1 MSKKNI
7 EKQGSR
13 TFCLVSFEIKGKE
26 PKREEPHRW
35 VTEINALISS
45 YRKIP
50 EGKRLL
56 ILINPSGGKGK
67 ALHIWGSVKK
77 LFEISNIPH
86 ETVTTTRAGHAYDIT
101 HSLNLN
107 DFYGLVTVS
116 GDGLLNEALNGLM
129 SRDDYA
135 EMLRSLR
142 FGVIPGLDSIPI
154 LSNHSCLR

>member
-13 TFCLVSFEIKGKE
+13 TFCLVSFEIVLLFCLTPPQLCQKGKE

-86 ETVTTTRAGHAYDIT
+86 EV
-101 HSLNLN
+101 
-107 DFYGLVTVS
+107 
-116 GDGLLNEALNGLM
+116 
-129 SRDDYA
+129 
-135 EMLRSLR
+135 
-142 FGVIPGLDSIPI
+142 
-154 LSNHSCLR
+154 